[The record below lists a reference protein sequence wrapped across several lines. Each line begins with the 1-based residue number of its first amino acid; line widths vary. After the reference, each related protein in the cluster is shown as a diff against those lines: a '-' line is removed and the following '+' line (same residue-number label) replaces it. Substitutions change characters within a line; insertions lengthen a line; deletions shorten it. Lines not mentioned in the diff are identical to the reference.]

1 VPRSTRSD
9 PGFETEQHAKVPQ
22 LRLTMLGST
31 IEELTTTSRT
41 ALNGQSW
48 RHPRSATMT
57 AEEEDTSYIDYETF
71 LSPSFSP
78 SAFAN
83 SLVRTT
89 NNDTDTPLDLST
101 PLSRVL
107 FDSQEINTHIDT
119 LTTKS
124 ALPLL
129 SHTQEQTA
137 ASARIVQEIDSQVTS
152 LNEGY
157 KRLEKEVLVRYETA
171 EEVQAVASRLW
182 ETVRLGRSVGRC
194 LQLGR
199 QLEIQLAEVA
209 ATGNVVKTQGQKEDH
224 RALARCSNTLLSL
237 RELFSKRGEGEEGY
251 GLDRVDVVRT
261 LQTSVLAPA
270 DRTVLTKSQQIVR
283 EFSMSSLSTGTNTTT
298 FAQTADTKSRT
309 TSALLS
315 LYLLSPMP
323 DPTKKKTEK
332 WEPELLI
339 NALQDYLRT
348 ALTSSLAS
356 LSRALATLPT
366 LDRTLLEVS
375 ARCQNILALE
385 SLLSSTAP
393 PPHPTIPESIKPPAN
408 FLLPL
413 LSSLETGSLASY
425 FWRTLA
431 GHLSTKV
438 MEIVNKGGVSART
451 LRSNKN
457 SVRDAIKECVV
468 RGSQPPAGIGGVKSK
483 GDNTEKTW
491 EREVAVMVGS
501 VVGAL
506 GR

>member
-1 VPRSTRSD
+1 
-9 PGFETEQHAKVPQ
+9 
-22 LRLTMLGST
+22 M
-31 IEELTTTSRT
+31 
-41 ALNGQSW
+41 
-48 RHPRSATMT
+48 
-57 AEEEDTSYIDYETF
+57 
-71 LSPSFSP
+71 
-78 SAFAN
+78 
-83 SLVRTT
+83 
-89 NNDTDTPLDLST
+89 
-101 PLSRVL
+101 
-107 FDSQEINTHIDT
+107 
-119 LTTKS
+119 
-124 ALPLL
+124 
-129 SHTQEQTA
+129 
-137 ASARIVQEIDSQVTS
+137 ASARIVQEIDSQIAS
-152 LNEGY
+152 LNDGY

-171 EEVQAVASRLW
+171 AEVQAVAGRLW

-199 QLEIQLAEVA
+199 QLEIQLAEIA
-209 ATGNVVKTQGQKEDH
+209 GTGNVVKTQGQKEDH
-224 RALARCSNTLLSL
+224 RALVRCSITLLSL

-261 LQTSVLAPA
+261 LQTSIVNPA

-283 EFSMSSLSTGTNTTT
+283 EFSMSSLSIGATTTT

-315 LYLLSPMP
+315 LYLLSPVP
-323 DPTKKKTEK
+323 DPTKKKAEK
-332 WEPELLI
+332 WEPEILI
-339 NALQDYLRT
+339 HALQDYLRT

-356 LSRALATLPT
+356 LARALATLPT

-385 SLLSSTAP
+385 SLLSSITP
-393 PPHPTIPESIKPPAN
+393 PPHPTLPESIHPPAN
-408 FLLPL
+408 FLQPL

-431 GHLSTKV
+431 SGLSTKA

-457 SVRDAIKECVV
+457 SVRDAIRECVI
-468 RGSQPPAGIGGVKSK
+468 RGSQAPAGSVSVKAK
-483 GDNTEKTW
+483 GEAPEKAW

-501 VVGAL
+501 VVGSL